1 MLRSS
6 CRRSGRLFI
15 SDRNR
20 EDVLQNKE
28 KRWGF
33 KLPPPPSSYTDMS
46 LHVRQKFNV
55 SITSGLL
62 PHPCDICD

>member
-1 MLRSS
+1 MA
-6 CRRSGRLFI
+6 GYLFKI
-15 SDRNR
+15 
-20 EDVLQNKE
+20 ETE
-28 KRWGF
+28 KKYRKVTKSEGVSNN
-33 KLPPPPSSYTDMS
+33 PPSSHTDMS